1 MQSFVSV
8 YHIYSV
14 ITDNIL
20 MWICKCNILYEGNGL
35 FDCVLFMEDGFKK
48 QPRHIS

>member
-14 ITDNIL
+14 LAVNIL

-35 FDCVLFMEDGFKK
+35 CLTVCVLFKEDDFKK
-48 QPRHIS
+48 